1 MLCGGDWRCKRLS
14 PNAEADVLGPESNER
29 MSAAV
34 VLTLFRRSKFNVADN
49 VMTTDQLTLDTT

>member
-14 PNAEADVLGPESNER
+14 PNAEADVLSNER

-34 VLTLFRRSKFNVADN
+34 VLTLFRRSKFNVANN